1 MEPAQAESGGPR
13 RIGEG
18 ALEPGDVFVVAN
30 DTTETDPRAGIK
42 GWGRI
47 LHCDHALATKAEI
60 FTGDFGLVIGLALDQ
75 ASGLLY
81 ATCPQLSK
89 IMVFDRGGNPAGP
102 PSFLPRRRYG
112 NLTFDPLGRILIG
125 VHSGHGE
132 APPEDGHQGKLVRFD
147 PKTGEFDFFEVEIDG
162 GRGGKHFVSNLALH
176 PDGRT
181 VFYVSEAGRR
191 VARYDV
197 ESRRQLE
204 DFLVF
209 EEGDAGTYGMGIT
222 QGGRVVMA
230 LGTGA
235 ALFDPDGRLVR
246 RYDLPAPKGW
256 TRAKLAPDDHHFYI
270 GNFLDGLLQRR
281 EIDSGRVVAELDIGR
296 RAGLTSVVEYA
307 PETR

>member
-1 MEPAQAESGGPR
+1 MQGEPSGPR
-13 RIGEG
+13 RTGEG
-18 ALEPGDVFVVAN
+18 VLEPGDVFVVAN

-47 LHCDHALATKAEI
+47 LHCGHDFTAKAEI

-75 ASGLLY
+75 ATGRLY

-89 IMVFDRGGNPAGP
+89 IMVFDREGEAAPPPA
-102 PSFLPRRRYG
+102 FLPRRRYG
-112 NLTFDPLGRILIG
+112 NLTFDHQGRILIG

-132 APPEDGHQGKLVRFD
+132 APPEDGHEGKLVRFD
-147 PKTGEFDFFEVEIDG
+147 PATGDFDFFEVEIDG
-162 GRGGKHFVSNLALH
+162 GRGGKHFVSNLALA

-191 VARYDV
+191 VCRYDV
-197 ESRRQLE
+197 EARRQLS

-209 EEGDAGTYGMGIT
+209 PEGEDGTYGMGVLKD
-222 QGGRVVMA
+222 GRMVMA

-235 ALFDPDGRLVR
+235 ALFDPQGQIIR
-246 RYDLPAPKGW
+246 RYDVPAGKGW
-256 TRAKLAPDDHHFYI
+256 TRAKLAPDERHVYL

-296 RAGLTSVVEYA
+296 RAGLTSVVEYQPA
-307 PETR
+307 